1 MTYVAPATLPEVLS
15 HLEFEEGLPADDP
28 RYVDTLD
35 ARNSHDLFKHLSR
48 KFGLW
53 NDQVIAPTQKHL
65 LFFGHLGSGKTTE
78 LRHYAKK
85 FNDTGRFCTLEVNI
99 NAELDRSN
107 CQFPDLLMAMA
118 RTLLADLQERGIV
131 IGDAQLQPLYD
142 WFRSTVQTRLSEH
155 TLNAEVKTGTEAQLS
170 VPLLCKLFASV
181 TTSFR
186 TGATY
191 RSEIRDDIRNSYGQ
205 LAEAFNN
212 FLRFAEQSLKAASGI
227 DRVLFVLDGTD
238 KLRDGDSRRLFDTD
252 VAQMLQVDALILYT
266 APLHLA
272 YESNI
277 GGRLD
282 HFFLPMIKI
291 NERDGSECDA
301 GRRALRDLLLRRA
314 DRKLFADDETLRI
327 LIEHSGGH
335 PRELLRLLKYC
346 CEFADERIDC
356 AVADKAIN
364 ALAGEYRRF
373 LGPEDYALLVAKDAD
388 QQHEGNDERSKK
400 LLYSLAL
407 LEYNSGSWQRSHPVV
422 RILEGYRRAQ
432 DAARPS

>member
-1 MTYVAPATLPEVLS
+1 
-15 HLEFEEGLPADDP
+15 
-28 RYVDTLD
+28 
-35 ARNSHDLFKHLSR
+35 
-48 KFGLW
+48 
-53 NDQVIAPTQKHL
+53 
-65 LFFGHLGSGKTTE
+65 
-78 LRHYAKK
+78 
-85 FNDTGRFCTLEVNI
+85 
-99 NAELDRSN
+99 
-107 CQFPDLLMAMA
+107 MAMA
-118 RTLLADLQERGIV
+118 RTLLADLQERRIV

-142 WFRSTVQTRLSEH
+142 WFRSTELTRLSEH
-155 TLNAEVKTGTEAQLS
+155 ALNAEVKTGAEAQLS

-191 RSEIRDDIRNSYGQ
+191 RSEIRDKIRNSYGQ

-212 FLRFAEQSLKAASGI
+212 FLRFSEQSLKTKSGI

-238 KLRDGDSRRLFDTD
+238 KLRDDDSRRLFDTD

-314 DRKLFADDETLRI
+314 DRKLFADDETLLT
-327 LIEHSGGH
+327 LIEHCGGH

-346 CEFADERIDC
+346 CEFADEGIDR
-356 AVADKAIN
+356 AVAGKAID

-388 QQHEGNDERSKK
+388 EQHGGNDERSKK

-407 LEYNSGSWQRSHPVV
+407 LEYNGGSWQRSHPVV
-422 RILEGYRRAQ
+422 RTLEGYRRAQ
-432 DAARPS
+432 DAARQS